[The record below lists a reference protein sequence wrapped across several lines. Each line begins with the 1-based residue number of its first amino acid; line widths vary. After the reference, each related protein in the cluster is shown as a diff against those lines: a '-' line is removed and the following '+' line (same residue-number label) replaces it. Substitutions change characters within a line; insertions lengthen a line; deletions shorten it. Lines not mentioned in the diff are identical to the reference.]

1 MTSSATVPLGRGGR
15 ASTHEQRG
23 LKGGSG
29 AGDLDLIQSI
39 STTLVCRATALATAG
54 S

>member
-15 ASTHEQRG
+15 AATHEQRG

-29 AGDLDLIQSI
+29 AGDLIQSI